1 MIALKY
7 ILVPTDF
14 SETSDVAVR
23 FGVALARAF
32 NAKLDLLHVIHEG
45 FAAEM
50 AVRTFPLGLFD
61 GMQNDARE
69 RLAKILTEHEQKELR
84 SESVLRRGAPDRQIV
99 GFARERDVDL
109 IVMGMHGRSGV
120 AHILMGGVAEKV
132 VRKEPCPVLTIRHP
146 EHEFVI
152 PEEEAAGQPER
163 AQLWKDTA
171 PMS

>member
-23 FGVALARAF
+23 YGVALARAF
-32 NAKLDLLHVIHEG
+32 KAKLDLLHVIHEG
-45 FAAEM
+45 FAAEL
-50 AVRTFPLGLFD
+50 AVPTLPLGLLD
-61 GMQNDARE
+61 GMQNDARD

-84 SESVLRRGAPDRQIV
+84 SESVLRQGAPDLQIV

-109 IVMGMHGRSGV
+109 IVMGTHGRSGV

-132 VRKEPCPVLTIRHP
+132 VRKAPCPVLTVRHP

-152 PEEEAAGQPER
+152 PEEEAVGQPER
-163 AQLWKDTA
+163 AQLWKDA
-171 PMS
+171 VPMS